1 MAFPPKDPNAVL
13 DYEWDFGPWLLPF
26 TDTISSHSVFIT
38 SGDVVVNSSSHTTTT
53 VTAWL
58 SGGTV
63 DTDAEVTAR
72 VTTAQGRSDDRTIR
86 LEVRQR

>member
-1 MAFPPKDPNAVL
+1 MALPPKDPDEVT
-13 DYEWDFGPWLLPF
+13 DWGWDFAPWLPSG
-26 TDTISSHSVFIT
+26 DTIATHSIIVT
-38 SGDVVVNSSSHTTTT
+38 SGNVAVNSSSHTTTT

-72 VTTAQGRSDDRTIR
+72 VTTAQGRTVDRTLS

>member
-13 DYEWDFGPWLLPF
+13 DYEWDFAPWLLPAA
-26 TDTISSHSVFIT
+26 DTISSHSIIVA

-63 DTDAEVTAR
+63 DTTAQVTAR
-72 VTTAQGRSDDRTIR
+72 VTTAQGRIDDRTIR
-86 LEVRQR
+86 LDIRER

>member
-1 MAFPPKDPNAVL
+1 MAFPPKDPDDVL
-13 DYEWDFGPWLLPF
+13 DYDWDFAPWLPAG
-26 TDTISSHSVFIT
+26 DTISAHTIIVA
-38 SGDVVVNSSSHTTTT
+38 SGDVAVNSASHTATT

-72 VTTAQGRSDDRTIR
+72 ATTAQGRTVDRTSTVPI
-86 LEVRQR
+86 RQR